1 MKILKNAFRNVLFLV
16 EILDSI
22 CIEDESI
29 LLVTKILCSVLIEE
43 SQKPDTSYLPDGF
56 FEK

>member
-29 LLVTKILCSVLIEE
+29 LLVTKICSVLIEE